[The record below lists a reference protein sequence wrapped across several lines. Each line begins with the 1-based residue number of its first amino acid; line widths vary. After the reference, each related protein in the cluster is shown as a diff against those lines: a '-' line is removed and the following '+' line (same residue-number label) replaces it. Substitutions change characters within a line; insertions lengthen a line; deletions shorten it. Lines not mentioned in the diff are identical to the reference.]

1 MPFRIG
7 YRTLKTAIGAG
18 IAVAIAQMLQ
28 LEYYGSAA
36 ILTLLCISTTKRD
49 SVKASWYRIVAC
61 IIGLSVSSIV
71 FSLVGYAPWTLAI
84 VLLLFIPLAVM
95 TKVEEGIVTSAVI
108 ILHMYSA
115 REVTSSLIIN
125 ELLLIA
131 IGVGIALIMNAYIP
145 SNQKKLRHYHK
156 EIETHF
162 KKIFIELAIYLRNG
176 ESEWDGKEIY
186 ETDELLKAGQNEAL
200 VNIHN
205 HFLRYEDH
213 YYYYFK
219 MREKQFELLEKLI
232 PYVSS
237 IDQTF
242 EQNVVL
248 ADFLEELSGAI
259 SPANR
264 VPFFLQRLN
273 EIKNTFKSMELP
285 QTREEFETRA
295 SLFFIMNELE
305 EYLHIKDRLWNE
317 LDKKKL

>member
-28 LEYYGSAA
+28 LEFYGSAA

-61 IIGLSVSSIV
+61 VIGLIVSSII
-71 FSLVGYAPWTLAI
+71 FSLVGYAPWSLAI
-84 VLLLFIPLAVM
+84 VLLLFIPLAVKF
-95 TKVEEGIVTSAVI
+95 KVEEGIVTSAVI

-125 ELLLIA
+125 ELLLIV
-131 IGVGIALIMNAYIP
+131 IGVGVALIMNAYMP

-156 EIETHF
+156 EIEEHF
-162 KKIFIELAIYLRNG
+162 KKIFEELAIYLRNG

-232 PYVSS
+232 PYISS

-264 VPFFLQRLN
+264 VPFFLERLN
-273 EIKNTFKSMELP
+273 EIKSSFKKMELP
-285 QTREEFETRA
+285 QTREEFEIRA